1 MIENIKT
8 EENLIN
14 ESKKALV
21 DFVEDTSLQEQTYT
35 ITTDYAKVIFTNKG
49 GDIVSY
55 ELLQHKDG
63 NNFIQM
69 ADSITDKNRAFSIAL
84 GDNYNEII
92 NSIFLTKKIIG
103 MLKKIKGTIIKSL
116 TQGSNESDKN
126 ITIKQIETGKEK
138 EKIEISN
145 KLK

>member
-1 MIENIKT
+1 MEKNTMWAIILSTLIIVAYMIVQPILFPMPEAPVPENPVVTENIKT

-49 GDIVSY
+49 GNIISY

-92 NSIFLTKKIIG
+92 NSIF
-103 MLKKIKGTIIKSL
+103 
-116 TQGSNESDKN
+116 
-126 ITIKQIETGKEK
+126 
-138 EKIEISN
+138 
-145 KLK
+145 

>member
-1 MIENIKT
+1 
-8 EENLIN
+8 
-14 ESKKALV
+14 
-21 DFVEDTSLQEQTYT
+21 
-35 ITTDYAKVIFTNKG
+35 
-49 GDIVSY
+49 
-55 ELLQHKDG
+55 
-63 NNFIQM
+63 
-69 ADSITDKNRAFSIAL
+69 
-84 GDNYNEII
+84 
-92 NSIFLTKKIIG
+92 